1 MTFLL
6 FPCPTRQR
14 SENHWPANTRKRY
27 VGNIH
32 RQRSDTTIE
41 RYEST
46 NQINSDVSTKLIK
59 TCHCTRSIGRAIER
73 LKMSRAIL
81 HGVLKIVHEAI
92 KAETPNERS
101 SNDDFRAIRLTR
113 RLTKLTAVG
122 VASRGFDLH

>member
-1 MTFLL
+1 
-6 FPCPTRQR
+6 
-14 SENHWPANTRKRY
+14 
-27 VGNIH
+27 
-32 RQRSDTTIE
+32 
-41 RYEST
+41 
-46 NQINSDVSTKLIK
+46 
-59 TCHCTRSIGRAIER
+59 
-73 LKMSRAIL
+73 MSRAIL